1 MDCYLSSFLA
11 LGLIGGSI
19 STLSVNKQQ
28 HDILRN
34 VFSHRL
40 DLKYEMISL
49 ERRNHY
55 LIGLGI
61 GLILSTII
69 VNSVGI
75 ENYYTRVT
83 LFLTI
88 TLGSAV
94 LFYMSMPKSDYM
106 LNHLKTPEENRKWL
120 QVYNTMKN
128 RYYLGFLLGILAA
141 IPLANVLC

>member
-19 STLSVNKQQ
+19 STLSVNKEQ

-34 VFSHRL
+34 VFSDRL